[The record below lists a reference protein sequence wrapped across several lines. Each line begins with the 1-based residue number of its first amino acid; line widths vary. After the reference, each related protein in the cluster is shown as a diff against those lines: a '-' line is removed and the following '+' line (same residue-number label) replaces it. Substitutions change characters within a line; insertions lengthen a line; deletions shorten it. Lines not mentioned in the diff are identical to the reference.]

1 MVNKKKKD
9 STVNLVS
16 ELNPFSAI
24 AEQYRKIRTNIEFS
38 SAEEKFNSLVVTS
51 SSSSEGKTTTAANL
65 AVVFAQAG
73 NKVLLVDADLR
84 KPNVALSFKVPN
96 VNGLSFKVPN
106 VNGLSDYLVEE
117 NLVDD
122 TFSNIIN
129 EGETLAQ
136 KKEKMESQL
145 IETEIENL
153 YLLPSGPTPPNP
165 SELLRSMRMQKLV
178 DRLTDSFDLVI
189 FDMPPVV
196 PVTDAQIMATYVDG
210 TILVVRERVT
220 EMRTILEAKK
230 LLDTVRAK
238 IIGVVYNG
246 KKKGNE
252 AYYYYG
258 PDADN

>member
-96 VNGLSFKVPN
+96 VNS
-106 VNGLSDYLVEE
+106 LSDYLVEE

-178 DRLTDSFDLVI
+178 DRLTDLFDLVI

-258 PDADN
+258 PDAGN

>member
-84 KPNVALSFKVPN
+84 KPNVA
-96 VNGLSFKVPN
+96 LSFKVPN

-258 PDADN
+258 PDAGN

>member
-96 VNGLSFKVPN
+96 VNGLS
-106 VNGLSDYLVEE
+106 DYLVEE

-178 DRLTDSFDLVI
+178 DRLTDLFDLVI

-258 PDADN
+258 PDAGN

>member
-24 AEQYRKIRTNIEFS
+24 AEQYRKIRTNVEFS

-84 KPNVALSFKVPN
+84 KPNVA
-96 VNGLSFKVPN
+96 LSFKVPN

-178 DRLTDSFDLVI
+178 DRLTDLFDLVI

-258 PDADN
+258 PDAGN

>member
-96 VNGLSFKVPN
+96 VNGLS
-106 VNGLSDYLVEE
+106 DYLVEE

-178 DRLTDSFDLVI
+178 DRLTDLFDLVI

-220 EMRTILEAKK
+220 EMRTILEEKK

-258 PDADN
+258 PDAGN

>member
-24 AEQYRKIRTNIEFS
+24 AEQYRKIRTNVEFS

-84 KPNVALSFKVPN
+84 KPNVA
-96 VNGLSFKVPN
+96 LSFKVPN

-258 PDADN
+258 PDAGN

>member
-51 SSSSEGKTTTAANL
+51 SNSSEGKTTTAANL

-84 KPNVALSFKVPN
+84 KPNVA
-96 VNGLSFKVPN
+96 LSFKVPN

-178 DRLTDSFDLVI
+178 DRLTDLFDLVI

-220 EMRTILEAKK
+220 EMRTILEEKK

-258 PDADN
+258 PDAGN